1 MILDKIFK
9 PKQTVSKASG
19 FVTRNYSQEPEFN
32 PVRQTKGITYKAID
46 KIAQSASV
54 YEPIVYRG
62 KRALEVHELYK
73 LLEKPNPEQSG
84 ADFVYLMVMLYEI
97 YGEVFIYK
105 AKGEQS
111 KKVRELY
118 LLSPGAIELDIREG
132 ELVGYWLNKNGGQ
145 REHLEVDE
153 IIHDKRP
160 NPFNKWRGISVL
172 EKASLYVG
180 IENTTSSFTYNY
192 IRNSASPSGIVS
204 LPDMEKETFK
214 QFASQWREGYE
225 GPDNAG
231 KTAFV
236 RGNAVDFKQ
245 IGSTLKD
252 IEIKLTRD
260 MAKEDV
266 LMMFDV
272 PKALLGMTDD
282 KGYGRASVETLY
294 YIFLKEKIQPT
305 MNRLDAAFSKL
316 LTTETEYVSH
326 NDITP
331 EDKEHKL
338 KQQEAGYNK
347 WLTVNEI
354 RKMEGLD
361 PIPGGDA
368 LESQE
373 QAPKEKK
380 IVRLKKVDKAEAVKK
395 EQDEKLE
402 NHRVKLVATAEQYG
416 QKVNKELDSFLN
428 DQEQKI
434 LNKVSGSKKS
444 FEEWLFSLK
453 EESEEMAVLI
463 TPILLELMD
472 VQAVDTTDFIT
483 GELVEIPAKIKK
495 EVSVN
500 ILKVSGLFNEDT
512 YKALNTTLAEGQA
525 AGESLGKLKK
535 RVETVYAD
543 AKGYRAERIAR
554 TESLRAANKA
564 SESVYQSNGYSSV
577 QWFTNPGACE
587 YCQSMNRR
595 INTIGQSFNKV
606 GDLITGVDGGQMA
619 IDYQD
624 IETPPLHVNCKCS
637 INAYR

>member
-9 PKQTVSKASG
+9 SKQAISKASG
-19 FVTRNYSQEPEFN
+19 FVARNYAREPEFN
-32 PVRQTKGITYKAID
+32 PINQTKGITYKAID
-46 KIAQSASV
+46 KIAQSSSA
-54 YEPIVYRG
+54 YEPIIYRG

-84 ADFVYLMVMLYEI
+84 NDFVYLMVMLYEI

-105 AKGEQS
+105 ARGESS
-111 KKVRELY
+111 KKIRELW
-118 LLSPGAIELDIREG
+118 LLSPGAIELDIRNG
-132 ELVGYWLNKNGGQ
+132 ELLGYWLNKSNGQ
-145 REHLEVDE
+145 REHLELDE
-153 IIHDKRP
+153 VIHDKRP
-160 NPFNKWRGISVL
+160 NPFNRWRGISVL
-172 EKASLYVG
+172 EKASMYVG

-192 IRNSASPSGIVS
+192 IKNSASPSGIVS
-204 LPDMEKETFK
+204 LPDMEKEAFK

-225 GPDNAG
+225 GPENAG

-236 RGNAVDFKQ
+236 RGNSVDFKQ
-245 IGSTLKD
+245 VGSTLKD

-266 LMMFDV
+266 LLMFDV

-305 MNRLDAAFSKL
+305 MNRLDSAFTKL
-316 LTTETEYVSH
+316 LDSEIEYVGH

-338 KQQEAGYNK
+338 KQQEAGYKK

-354 RKMEGLD
+354 RKMEGLE
-361 PIPGGDA
+361 PIPGGDT
-368 LESQE
+368 LED

-380 IVRLKKVDKAEAVKK
+380 IVRLKKIDKIDVKK

-402 NHRVKLVATAEQYG
+402 NHRIKLVKTAEQYG
-416 QKVNKELDSFLN
+416 SKVNKELVSFLTK
-428 DQEQKI
+428 QEQSI
-434 LNKVSGSKKS
+434 IDKVSSSKKN
-444 FEEWLFSLK
+444 FEEWLFSIK
-453 EESEEMAVLI
+453 EDSEAMATLI

-472 VQAVDTTDFIT
+472 KQAIDTTDFIT
-483 GELVEIPAKIKK
+483 GELVEIPGKIKK
-495 EVSVN
+495 EFSVN
-500 ILKVSGLFNEDT
+500 ILKVVGLYNEDT
-512 YKALNTTLAEGQA
+512 YKALNTTLVEGQA

-535 RVETVYAD
+535 RVESVYTD

-564 SESVYQSNGYSSV
+564 SESVYQSNGFSSV

-587 YCQSMNRR
+587 YCQSMMGR
-595 INTIGQSFNKV
+595 IKTIGQSFNKV
-606 GDLITGVDGGQMA
+606 GDLVTGVDGGQLVV
-619 IDYQD
+619 DYQD

>member
-9 PKQTVSKASG
+9 PKQNISKASG
-19 FVTRNYSQEPEFN
+19 FVARNYAQEPEFN
-32 PVRQTKGITYKAID
+32 PAKQTKGITYKAID

-54 YEPIVYRG
+54 YEPIIYRNQ
-62 KRALEVHELYK
+62 RALEVHEMYT
-73 LLEKPNPEQSG
+73 LLEKPNPEQSKE
-84 ADFVYLMVMLYEI
+84 DFVYLMVMLYEI
-97 YGEVFIYK
+97 FGEVFIYK
-105 AKGEQS
+105 ARGEHT
-111 KKVRELY
+111 KKIKELW
-118 LLSPGAIELDIREG
+118 LLSPGTIELDIKYG
-132 ELVGYWLNKNGGQ
+132 ELLGYWLHKANGQ
-145 REHLEVDE
+145 REYLQVDE

-172 EKASLYVG
+172 EKASMYVG

-204 LPDMEKETFK
+204 LPDMEKEAFK

-225 GPDNAG
+225 GPENAG

-236 RGNAVDFKQ
+236 RGNSVDFKQ

-252 IEIKLTRD
+252 IEIKITRD

-294 YIFLKEKIQPT
+294 YIFLKEKIEPT
-305 MNRLDAAFSKL
+305 MRRLDAAFSKL
-316 LTTETEYVSH
+316 FENSSEYVSH
-326 NDITP
+326 NNVTP

-338 KQQEAGYNK
+338 KQQEAGYKK

-354 RKMEGLD
+354 RAMEGLE
-361 PIPGGDA
+361 PIKGGDILDEQQTPEKA
-368 LESQE
+368 L
-373 QAPKEKK
+373 KK
-380 IVRLKKVDKAEAVKK
+380 VVRLKKIDKVEVKK

-402 NHRVKLVATAEQYG
+402 NHRVKLVETAEQYG
-416 QKVNKELDSFLN
+416 NKVNKELVKFLS
-428 DQEQKI
+428 DQEAGV
-434 LNKVSGSKKS
+434 LSKVKSSKKN

-453 EESEEMAVLI
+453 DDSEAMAALI

-472 VQAVDTTDFIT
+472 KQAIDTTDFIT

-495 EVSVN
+495 EFSVN
-500 ILKVSGLFNEDT
+500 ILKVVGLYNEDT
-512 YKALNTTLAEGQA
+512 YKALNETLVEGQA
-525 AGESLGKLKK
+525 AGEGLPKLKK
-535 RVETVYAD
+535 RIESVYTD

-564 SESVYQSNGYSSV
+564 SESVYQSNGFSSV

-587 YCQSMNRR
+587 YCQSMDSR
-595 INTIGQSFNKV
+595 IKTIGQTFNKV
-606 GDLITGVDGGQMA
+606 GDVVTGIDGGQMVV
-619 IDYQD
+619 DYQD
-624 IETPPLHVNCKCS
+624 IDTPPLHVNCKCS
-637 INAYR
+637 VNAYR